1 MQICGWQDL
10 YITYQNR
17 YEVTNTAEKKLVNY
31 LDKLVA
37 ENRHSKAVA
46 IAVFH
51 FDFIKAYEY
60 VQKIHKKDDD
70 SISFM
75 KAILRG
81 LESIQSTLEK
91 D

>member
-1 MQICGWQDL
+1 MS
-10 YITYQNR
+10 
-17 YEVTNTAEKKLVNY
+17 
-31 LDKLVA
+31 
-37 ENRHSKAVA
+37 ENKHSRAVA
-46 IAVFH
+46 VAVFH

-60 VQKIHKKDDD
+60 IQKIQKKDDD

-75 KAILRG
+75 RAILKG